1 MRLNSEETRLA
12 APWSYWPAAAVLLL
26 LLALTAGLAHRP
38 EPATTAALPTL
49 AAYPWA
55 YLRAGQPVT
64 TAEAVVDL
72 IAVGDIMPGR
82 GVAAASVDWV
92 EANGWLATAD
102 LTLGNLEAVLLDETP
117 ETVAASG
124 QILLSGPASAAAEL
138 RAAGFDLVSVAN
150 NHALDYGPAGL
161 DQSVSH
167 LENANLAVVGLTS
180 AVGAPPLVIREA
192 AGVRLAFLAFNAVPG
207 VGADDGV
214 LPRSAAWDPVMA
226 TEAITA
232 ARQVADAVVVSIHWG
247 YEYEPR
253 PGPQQAEMAELMA
266 AAGADLIIGH
276 HPHVAQPLALIG
288 DAVVAYSLGNFLFD
302 QSADN
307 TDEGLAVRALF
318 DSDGLRAV
326 QLLPLQVGI

>member
-102 LTLGNLEAVLLDETP
+102 LTLGNLEAVLLDET
-117 ETVAASG
+117 
-124 QILLSGPASAAAEL
+124 
-138 RAAGFDLVSVAN
+138 
-150 NHALDYGPAGL
+150 
-161 DQSVSH
+161 
-167 LENANLAVVGLTS
+167 
-180 AVGAPPLVIREA
+180 
-192 AGVRLAFLAFNAVPG
+192 
-207 VGADDGV
+207 
-214 LPRSAAWDPVMA
+214 
-226 TEAITA
+226 
-232 ARQVADAVVVSIHWG
+232 
-247 YEYEPR
+247 
-253 PGPQQAEMAELMA
+253 
-266 AAGADLIIGH
+266 
-276 HPHVAQPLALIG
+276 
-288 DAVVAYSLGNFLFD
+288 
-302 QSADN
+302 
-307 TDEGLAVRALF
+307 
-318 DSDGLRAV
+318 
-326 QLLPLQVGI
+326 